1 MDGVTLYPEIEKVV
15 ADLRVAYFFAKQRE
29 GRSWLIVRS
38 FDNWIGLSGYYKL
51 ARLGRRKYV
60 QAVCQAVLAGICGA
74 TCAPATRCNV
84 STKRMA
90 SAHSL
95 SYHGR

>member
-38 FDNWIGLSGYYKL
+38 FDNWIGLSG
-51 ARLGRRKYV
+51 
-60 QAVCQAVLAGICGA
+60 
-74 TCAPATRCNV
+74 
-84 STKRMA
+84 
-90 SAHSL
+90 
-95 SYHGR
+95 